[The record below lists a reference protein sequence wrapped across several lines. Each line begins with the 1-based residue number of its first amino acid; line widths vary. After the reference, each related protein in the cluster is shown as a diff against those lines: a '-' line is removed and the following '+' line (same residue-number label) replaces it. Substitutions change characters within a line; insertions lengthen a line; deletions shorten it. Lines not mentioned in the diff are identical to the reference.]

1 MNDGEKHINLFEE
14 QERLLQNKDMAELK
28 RLKEEEF
35 LKGKNVDYSTRFLG
49 SFVNSLSPWYS
60 KKKGTVQ
67 ERPRNKHYKHLDDVI
82 YGTKTDSRVTKEV
95 IETEKRE
102 EQRNREEAL
111 RDRTREKIYGK
122 YEEYD
127 QKRTRLD
134 KPQSKPSQDLRKYE
148 EDMLVKEFKSS
159 KEEEL

>member
-1 MNDGEKHINLFEE
+1 M
-14 QERLLQNKDMAELK
+14 
-28 RLKEEEF
+28 
-35 LKGKNVDYSTRFLG
+35 
-49 SFVNSLSPWYS
+49 
-60 KKKGTVQ
+60 
-67 ERPRNKHYKHLDDVI
+67 
-82 YGTKTDSRVTKEV
+82 TKEV

-111 RDRTREKIYGK
+111 RDRTREKMYGK

-134 KPQSKPSQDLRKYE
+134 KPQSKPSQNLRMYE

-159 KEEEL
+159 KEEELEKLRQKRLRREEKERARTEELKPKNGQL